1 MRKFIVSITLILLP
15 CLLLSCTDSKG
26 GNVET
31 SENSS
36 DSAVVEAP
44 ETTAEGKLNSDE
56 TVKLLDSLSEYL
68 TDEGFTDTNESTLMG
83 IISKYSYQG
92 TSLPELI
99 PGAMYEGIDNSGGM
113 QGGNGTIGYHSH
125 FSYPE
130 NGKNV
135 HYNNFYTRVPL
146 DGLILPFEIGF
157 DDTVSDVLKKLG
169 LGFNPDSFA
178 PDSESNR
185 MKATLLTS
193 ESASLVFYNYR
204 LSDLADYED
213 NYLLQFTDTY
223 YFVRRDGEKFPLSRE
238 FSLYFNGENK
248 LCKVYIEISNP

>member
-36 DSAVVEAP
+36 DSTVVETG
-44 ETTAEGKLNSDE
+44 ETTAEGKLNSDK
-56 TVKLLDSLSEYL
+56 TIKVLDSLSEYI
-68 TDEGFTDTNESTLMG
+68 TDEGYTGTDQETLVA
-83 IISKYSYQG
+83 IVSKYSYQG
-92 TSLPELI
+92 ASLPELI
-99 PGAMYEGIDNSGGM
+99 PGAMYDGIDNSGGM

-146 DGLILPFEIGF
+146 DGLALPFEIGF
-157 DDTVSDVLKKLG
+157 DDTVYDVLKKLG
-169 LGFNPDSFA
+169 LDFNPNSFT

-193 ESASLVFYNYR
+193 ENSSLVFYNYL
-204 LSDLADYED
+204 LSEIEDYED
-213 NYLLQFTDTY
+213 NYLLQLTDTY
-223 YFVRRDGEKFPLSRE
+223 YFVRWDGEKFPLSRK